1 MLGRFVEPPWCSPLD
16 AQQLISFIPH
26 DATISGMFI
35 APLVHELKRTQAS
48 IAPPRRRYVAFQFYP
63 LREHATLLVEI
74 AERSFAGR
82 PVRLALRKMG
92 RAAPASFISSTL
104 GRVVMGSSQ
113 GVIGAVEALAKA
125 YSLNMRPGSATVIES
140 SANSVVVRM
149 EDVHYFLDS
158 HHVGAFEG
166 AMKHAGV
173 RGKVL
178 IDSKT
183 RSCADLLLQW

>member
-1 MLGRFVEPPWCSPLD
+1 MGRFVEPPWSSPLD
-16 AQQLISFIPH
+16 AQQVISFIPH

-35 APLVHELKRTQAS
+35 APLVLELRKAQAS
-48 IAPPRRRYVAFQFYP
+48 VAPPRKRYVPFQFYP
-63 LREHATLLVEI
+63 LREHATLLIEI
-74 AERSFAGR
+74 AARSFADR
-82 PVRLALRKMG
+82 PLRLALRKMG
-92 RAAPASFISSTL
+92 RAAPGAFISSTL

-125 YSLNMRPGSATVIES
+125 YALNMRPGSANIIETT
-140 SANSVVVRM
+140 ANSVVVRM

-178 IDSKT
+178 IDTKT